1 MLLKTRIDRRLVGYK
16 QYQSVLA
23 LFIIS
28 VHLFI
33 IIENGIWNEEGINQK
48 ITTTIVKTNR

>member
-16 QYQSVLA
+16 QYQSVLV